1 MLWYWAKAHE
11 HLMAYDICMNEPIV
25 FNLFVDIDRYL
36 FCAQQPSDLRKHRR
50 KVHTAMLV
58 LADFE
63 CDIIEPHIHF

>member
-1 MLWYWAKAHE
+1 
-11 HLMAYDICMNEPIV
+11 MAYDICMNEPIV

-63 CDIIEPHIHF
+63 CDIIEPHVDF